1 MTAVWSDQKLGFLA
15 SAEHALALG
24 GPGAGKTHVALVKAR
39 DEIRSGK
46 LKPGQKVLFL
56 SFARPTV
63 ARIIEKAS
71 ELISREDL
79 QWLEVSTYHG
89 FAWTILRS
97 HAYLLNGRL
106 SVQLLP
112 PPEAAAH
119 LTDIDKNCHDAEKK
133 RLFEQEGL
141 LHFDLFARLVGE
153 LLQRS
158 GRLAAIYSDSY
169 PIVVLDEFQD
179 TNSDEWA
186 LIQQLGQRS
195 RLIALADPDQRIYEF
210 RGADPRRVGEF
221 METFQAK
228 HFDFVG
234 ENHRSSG
241 TDITTY
247 GNDLLTGA
255 NKGKTYQQVRVTRY
269 GFMYG
274 KSLHFST
281 KAAVCAAL
289 TRLKNVPD
297 KSIAILVPSKRLM
310 LDLSDYLSSTADD
323 LPELHHD
330 VAMDAE
336 PPALAAGVI
345 ATLLEGGAAVD
356 VASRMLGALHSHI
369 RGRRGGKPTPQTEL
383 DLAGALSGFVAT
395 GKVRGAKRQLIVSEV
410 QRISAERQQLQLTGD
425 PAADW
430 LHLRGLLAS
439 SSADALQQVATDA
452 RYLRLLHR
460 GSGLRTNLGALWR
473 AQGGYQGAEEA
484 VRSALM
490 QEHFAAA
497 QKNWRGIHLMTIHK
511 AKGKEFDE
519 VIIYDGMFQRIARA
533 PDDQKAYAQ
542 DLLALRVGVTRA
554 IRRTSILTPKRD
566 PCPFL

>member
-1 MTAVWSDQKLGFLA
+1 
-15 SAEHALALG
+15 
-24 GPGAGKTHVALVKAR
+24 
-39 DEIRSGK
+39 
-46 LKPGQKVLFL
+46 
-56 SFARPTV
+56 
-63 ARIIEKAS
+63 
-71 ELISREDL
+71 
-79 QWLEVSTYHG
+79 
-89 FAWTILRS
+89 
-97 HAYLLNGRL
+97 LLNGRL
-106 SVQLLP
+106 GVQHLP

-119 LTDIDKNCHDAEKK
+119 LTDIDKDQHDAEKR
-133 RLFEQEGL
+133 RLFEQEGR
-141 LHFDLFARLVGE
+141 LHFDLFASVVSE
-153 LLQRS
+153 LLRRS
-158 GRLAAIYSDSY
+158 GRLAAIFSDSY
-169 PIVVLDEFQD
+169 PIVILDEFQD

-221 METFQAK
+221 LEAFRAK

-241 TDITTY
+241 TDIATY

-255 NKGKTYQQVRVTRY
+255 NKGKAYQQVKVTRY
-269 GFMYG
+269 GFMNG
-274 KSLHFST
+274 RSLHFST
-281 KAAVCAAL
+281 KAAVCSAMN
-289 TRLKNVPD
+289 RLKSVPD

-310 LDLSDYLSSTADD
+310 LEFSDYLSSAADG

-345 ATLLEGGAAVD
+345 ATLLEGGTAGD
-356 VASRMLGALHSHI
+356 VAIRMLGALHSHI
-369 RGRRGGKPTPQTEL
+369 RGRRGGKPTPQVEL
-383 DLAGALSGFVAT
+383 DLAGALSGFMTT
-395 GKVRGAKRQLIVSEV
+395 GKVRGAKRQLLVSEV
-410 QRISAERQQLQLTGD
+410 QRISTERQQLRLTGD
-425 PAADW
+425 PAEDW

-439 SSADALQQVATDA
+439 ASADALKQVATDA

-460 GSGLRTNLGALWR
+460 GSVLRTNLGALWR

-497 QKNWRGIHLMTIHK
+497 QKDWRGIHLMTIHK

-519 VIIYDGMFQRIARA
+519 VIIYDGMFQRIAKA
-533 PDDQKAYAQ
+533 PHDQKAYAQ

>member
-1 MTAVWSDQKLGFLA
+1 MWSKQKLGFLA
-15 SAEHALALG
+15 CAEHALALG

-39 DEIRSGK
+39 DEIRTGA
-46 LKPGQKVLFL
+46 LKQGQRILFL

-63 ARIIEKAS
+63 ARIIEKAA

-89 FAWTILRS
+89 FAWSILRS
-97 HAYLLNGRL
+97 HAYLLNGR
-106 SVQLLP
+106 SGVQLLP

-119 LTDIDKNCHDAEKK
+119 LTDIDKDSHEAEKQ
-133 RLFEQEGL
+133 RLFEQEGR

-158 GRLAAIYSDSY
+158 GRLARIFSDSY
-169 PIVVLDEFQD
+169 PVIILDEFQD

-186 LIQQLGQRS
+186 LIQRLGHRS

-221 METFQAK
+221 LEVFQARS
-228 HFDFVG
+228 FDFAG

-247 GNDLLTGA
+247 GNDLLTGS
-255 NKGKTYQQVRVTRY
+255 NKGKTYQQVKISRY
-269 GFMYG
+269 GFMHG

-281 KAAVCAAL
+281 KAAVISAL

-310 LDLSDYLSSTADD
+310 LELSDYLSSTADN
-323 LPELHHD
+323 LPELRHE

-345 ATLLEGGAAVD
+345 ATLLEGGTAGD
-356 VASRMLGALHSHI
+356 LASRILGALHSHI

-383 DLAGALSGFVAT
+383 DLAGALSGFIST
-395 GKVRGAKRQLIVSEV
+395 GKIVGPKRKLIVSEV
-410 QRISAERQQLQLTGD
+410 QRISAERQLLQLTGD
-425 PAADW
+425 PAEDW

-439 SSADALQQVATDA
+439 SAADALKQVATDA

-460 GSGLRTNLGALWR
+460 GSVLRTSLGALWR

-484 VRSALM
+484 VRSALL

-497 QKNWRGIHLMTIHK
+497 QKDWRGIHLMTIHK
-511 AKGKEFDE
+511 SKGKEFDE
-519 VIIYDGMFQRIARA
+519 VIIYDGMFQRIARK
-533 PDDQKAYAQ
+533 PDDEKAYAQ

-554 IRRTSILTPKRD
+554 IRRTCILTPKKD

>member
-1 MTAVWSDQKLGFLA
+1 MTAVWSDQKRGFLA
-15 SAEHALALG
+15 CTGHALALG

-39 DEIRSGK
+39 DEIRSGI
-46 LKPGQKVLFL
+46 LKPGQKILFL

-71 ELISREDL
+71 DLISREDL
-79 QWLEVSTYHG
+79 QQLEVSTYHG
-89 FAWTILRS
+89 FAWSILRS
-97 HAYLLNGRL
+97 HAYLLNGRPSL
-106 SVQLLP
+106 QLLP

-119 LTDIDKNCHDAEKK
+119 LTDIDKIHHDAEKR
-133 RLFEQEGL
+133 RLFEQEGR
-141 LHFDLFARLVGE
+141 LHFDLFASLVGE
-153 LLQRS
+153 LFSRS
-158 GRLAAIYSDSY
+158 GRLSAIFSDSY
-169 PIVVLDEFQD
+169 PIVILDEFQD

-186 LIQQLGQRS
+186 LIQQLGKRS
-195 RLIALADPDQRIYEF
+195 RLIALADPEQRIYEF
-210 RGADPRRVGEF
+210 RGADPRRVGDF
-221 METFQAK
+221 LETFQAN

-241 TDITTY
+241 TDIATY

-255 NKGKTYQQVRVTRY
+255 NKDKAYQQVKVTRY

-274 KSLHFST
+274 KSLHFSA
-281 KAAVCAAL
+281 KAAVYSAL
-289 TRLKNVPD
+289 ARLKNVPD

-310 LDLSDYLSSTADD
+310 LEFSDYLSSAADG

-345 ATLLEGGAAVD
+345 ATLLEGGTASD

-383 DLAGALSGFVAT
+383 DLAGALSGFLST

-410 QRISAERQQLQLTGD
+410 QRISALRQQLQLTGD
-425 PAADW
+425 PAEDW

-439 SSADALQQVATDA
+439 SPAEALRQVATDA

-460 GSGLRTNLGALWR
+460 GSALRTNLGALWR
-473 AQGGYQGAEEA
+473 AQGGYKGAEEA

-497 QKNWRGIHLMTIHK
+497 QKDWRGIHLMTIHK
-511 AKGKEFDE
+511 SKGKEFDE
-519 VIIYDGMFQRIARA
+519 VIIYDGMFQRIAKA
-533 PDDQKAYAQ
+533 PQDPKTCAQ

-566 PCPFL
+566 SCPFL

>member
-15 SAEHALALG
+15 CAEHALALG

-39 DEIRSGK
+39 DEIRSGT
-46 LKPGQKVLFL
+46 LKPGQKILFL

-106 SVQLLP
+106 GVQLLP

-119 LTDIDKNCHDAEKK
+119 LTDIDKDHHDAEKR
-133 RLFEQEGL
+133 RLFEQEGR
-141 LHFDLFARLVGE
+141 LHFDLFASLVSE
-153 LLQRS
+153 LLRGS
-158 GRLAAIYSDSY
+158 GRLAAVFADSY
-169 PIVVLDEFQD
+169 PIVILDEFQD

-186 LIQQLGQRS
+186 LIQQFGKRS

-221 METFQAK
+221 LEAFQAK

-255 NKGKTYQQVRVTRY
+255 NKGKTYQQVKVTRY
-269 GFMYG
+269 GFMNG
-274 KSLHFST
+274 RSLHFSA
-281 KAAVCAAL
+281 KAAVCSAL
-289 TRLKNVPD
+289 NRLKSVPD

-310 LDLSDYLSSTADD
+310 LEFSDYLSSTADG

-345 ATLLEGGAAVD
+345 ATLLEGGMAGD

-369 RGRRGGKPTPQTEL
+369 RGRRGGKPTPQAEL
-383 DLAGALSGFVAT
+383 DLAGALSGFMTT
-395 GKVRGAKRQLIVSEV
+395 GKIRGAKRQLIVSEV
-410 QRISAERQQLQLTGD
+410 QRISSERQQLQLTGD
-425 PAADW
+425 PAEDW

-439 SSADALQQVATDA
+439 SSADALKQVATDA

-460 GSGLRTNLGALWR
+460 GSVLRTNLGALWR

-497 QKNWRGIHLMTIHK
+497 QKDWRGIHLMTIHK
-511 AKGKEFDE
+511 SKGKEFDE
-519 VIIYDGMFQRIARA
+519 VIIYDGMFQRIVRA
-533 PDDQKAYAQ
+533 PNDQKAYAQ
-542 DLLALRVGVTRA
+542 DLLAMRVGVTRA

>member
-1 MTAVWSDQKLGFLA
+1 MTTVWSDQKLGFLA
-15 SAEHALALG
+15 CAEHALALG

-39 DEIRSGK
+39 DEIRSGT
-46 LKPGQKVLFL
+46 LKPGQKILFL

-71 ELISREDL
+71 ELFSRENL
-79 QWLEVSTYHG
+79 KWLEISTYHG

-106 SVQLLP
+106 GVQLLP
-112 PPEAAAH
+112 PPEAAAY
-119 LTDIDKNCHDAEKK
+119 LTDIDKDHHDTEKR
-133 RLFEQEGL
+133 RLFEQEGR
-141 LHFDLFARLVGE
+141 LHFDLFANLVSE
-153 LLQRS
+153 LLRRS
-158 GRLAAIYSDSY
+158 SRLAAIFSDSY
-169 PIVVLDEFQD
+169 PIVILDEFQD
-179 TNSDEWA
+179 TNRDEWA

-221 METFQAK
+221 LEAFQAK
-228 HFDFVG
+228 HFDFFG

-255 NKGKTYQQVRVTRY
+255 NKGKPYQQVKVTRY
-269 GFMYG
+269 GFMHG
-274 KSLHFST
+274 RSLHFST
-281 KAAVCAAL
+281 KAAVYSAL
-289 TRLKNVPD
+289 NRLKNVPD

-310 LDLSDYLSSTADD
+310 LEFSDYLSSAADG

-345 ATLLEGGAAVD
+345 ATLLEGGTAGD

-369 RGRRGGKPTPQTEL
+369 RGRRGGKPTPQAEL
-383 DLAGALSGFVAT
+383 DLAGALSGFMTT

-410 QRISAERQQLQLTGD
+410 QRISTERQQLQLTGD
-425 PAADW
+425 PAEDW

-439 SSADALQQVATDA
+439 SPADALKQVATDA

-460 GSGLRTNLGALWR
+460 GSALRTNLGALWR

-497 QKNWRGIHLMTIHK
+497 QKDWRGIHLMTIHK
-511 AKGKEFDE
+511 SKGKEFDE

-533 PDDQKAYAQ
+533 PHDQKAYAQ

>member
-1 MTAVWSDQKLGFLA
+1 MTALWSDQKLGFLA
-15 SAEHALALG
+15 CAEHALALG

-39 DEIRSGK
+39 DEIRLGR

-106 SVQLLP
+106 GVQLLP

-119 LTDIDKNCHDAEKK
+119 LTDIDKNGHDAEKK

-153 LLQRS
+153 LFQRS
-158 GRLAAIYSDSY
+158 GRLAGIYSDSY
-169 PIVVLDEFQD
+169 PIVILDEFQD

-221 METFQAK
+221 VETFQPK

-255 NKGKTYQQVRVTRY
+255 NKGRTYQQVRVNRY

-310 LDLSDYLSSTADD
+310 LDLSDYLSSTADG
-323 LPELHHD
+323 LPELNHD

-345 ATLLEGGAAVD
+345 ATLLEGGAAAD
-356 VASRMLGALHSHI
+356 VASRMLGALNSHI
-369 RGRRGGKPTPQTEL
+369 RGRRGGKPTPQAEL

-395 GKVRGAKRQLIVSEV
+395 GKVRGAKRQLIVNEV
-410 QRISAERQQLQLTGD
+410 RRISAERQKFQLTGD

-460 GSGLRTNLGALWR
+460 GSVLRTNLGSLWR

-484 VRSALM
+484 VRSALV

-497 QKNWRGIHLMTIHK
+497 QKDWRGIHLMTIHK
-511 AKGKEFDE
+511 SKGKEFDE

-533 PDDQKAYAQ
+533 RDDQKALAQ

>member
-15 SAEHALALG
+15 CAEHTLALG
-24 GPGAGKTHVALVKAR
+24 GPGSGKTHVALVKAR
-39 DEIRSGK
+39 DEIRSGT
-46 LKPGQKVLFL
+46 LKPGQKILFL

-79 QWLEVSTYHG
+79 KWLEVSTYHG

-106 SVQLLP
+106 GVQLLP

-119 LTDIDKNCHDAEKK
+119 LTDIDKDHHDAEKR
-133 RLFEQEGL
+133 RLFEQEGR
-141 LHFDLFARLVGE
+141 LHFDLFANLVSE
-153 LLQRS
+153 LLRRS
-158 GRLAAIYSDSY
+158 SRLAAIFSDSY
-169 PIVVLDEFQD
+169 PIVILDEFQD
-179 TNSDEWA
+179 TNRDEWA

-221 METFQAK
+221 LEAFQAK

-255 NKGKTYQQVRVTRY
+255 NKGKTYQQVKVTRY
-269 GFMYG
+269 GFMHG
-274 KSLHFST
+274 RSLHFNT
-281 KAAVCAAL
+281 KAAVYSAL
-289 TRLKNVPD
+289 NRLKSVPD

-310 LDLSDYLSSTADD
+310 LEFSDYLSSAADG

-345 ATLLEGGAAVD
+345 ATLLEGGRAGD
-356 VASRMLGALHSHI
+356 VASRMLGALYSHI
-369 RGRRGGKPTPQTEL
+369 RGRRGGKPTPQPEL
-383 DLAGALSGFVAT
+383 DLAGALSGFMTT

-410 QRISAERQQLQLTGD
+410 QRISTARQQLQLTGD
-425 PAADW
+425 PAEDW

-439 SSADALQQVATDA
+439 SPADALKQVATDA

-460 GSGLRTNLGALWR
+460 GSVLRTNLGALWR
-473 AQGGYQGAEEA
+473 TQGGYQGAEEA

-497 QKNWRGIHLMTIHK
+497 QKDWRGIHLMTIHK
-511 AKGKEFDE
+511 SKGKEFDE

-533 PDDQKAYAQ
+533 PHDQKAYAQ

>member
-1 MTAVWSDQKLGFLA
+1 MTSGWSDQKSRFLA
-15 SAEHALALG
+15 CQGHTLALG
-24 GPGAGKTHVALVKAR
+24 GPGAGKTHVALIKAR
-39 DEIRSGK
+39 DEIRSGV

-89 FAWTILRS
+89 FAWSILRS
-97 HAYLLNGRL
+97 HAYLLNGKSGL
-106 SVQLLP
+106 ELLP

-119 LTDIDKNCHDAEKK
+119 LTDIAKEGHETEKH
-133 RLFEQEGL
+133 RLFTEEGRV
-141 LHFDLFARLVGE
+141 HFDLFARLAAE
-153 LLQRS
+153 LFRRS
-158 GRLAAIYSDSY
+158 GRLASLFSDSY
-169 PIVVLDEFQD
+169 PVIIVDEFQD
-179 TNSDEWA
+179 TNIDEWG
-186 LIQQLGQRS
+186 LIRQLGKGS
-195 RLIALADPDQRIYEF
+195 RLVALADPDQRIYEF

-221 METFQAK
+221 LEVFQAS
-228 HFDFVG
+228 HFDFAG
-234 ENHRSSG
+234 ENHRSNG
-241 TDITTY
+241 TDITIY

-255 NKGKTYQQVRVTRY
+255 NKGKSYQQVKLTRY
-269 GFMYG
+269 GFMHG
-274 KSLHFST
+274 KSLHFSA

-289 TRLKNVPD
+289 GRLKSVPE
-297 KSIAILVPSKRLM
+297 KSVAILVPSKRLM
-310 LDLSDYLSSTADD
+310 LEFSDYLSSAADG
-323 LPELHHD
+323 LPELQHD

-345 ATLLEGGAAVD
+345 STLLEGGEAGA

-369 RGRRGGKPTPQTEL
+369 RGRRGGKPTPQGEL
-383 DLAGALSGFVAT
+383 DLAGALSDFVSS
-395 GKVRGAKRQLIVSEV
+395 GKIRGAKRQLIVSEV
-410 QRISAERQQLQLTGD
+410 QRISAERQLVELTGD

-460 GSGLRTNLGALWR
+460 GSVLRNNLGSLWR
-473 AQGGYQGAEEA
+473 AQGGYQGAEQA
-484 VRSALM
+484 VRSALL

-497 QKNWRGIHLMTIHK
+497 QKDWRGIHLMTIHK
-511 AKGKEFDE
+511 SKGKEFDE
-519 VIIYDGMFQRIARA
+519 VIIYDGQFQRIARK
-533 PDDQKAYAQ
+533 PDDERAYAQ

-554 IRRTSILTPKRD
+554 IRRASILTPKKD

>member
-1 MTAVWSDQKLGFLA
+1 MWSDQKLRFLA
-15 SAEHALALG
+15 CTEHALALG

-39 DEIRSGK
+39 DEIRSGT

-63 ARIIEKAS
+63 ARIIEKAA

-97 HAYLLNGRL
+97 HAYLLNGRPG
-106 SVQLLP
+106 VQLLP

-119 LTDIDKNCHDAEKK
+119 LTDIDKNGHDAEKK

-169 PIVVLDEFQD
+169 PIVILDEFQD

-186 LIQQLGQRS
+186 LIQQLGRRS

-221 METFQAK
+221 LETFQAK

-241 TDITTY
+241 TDITIY
-247 GNDLLTGA
+247 GNDLLTGT
-255 NKGKTYQQVRVTRY
+255 NKGKTYQQVKVTRY

-274 KSLHFST
+274 RSLHFST

-289 TRLKNVPD
+289 TRLKTVPD

-310 LDLSDYLSSTADD
+310 LDLSDYLSSAADG

-345 ATLLEGGAAVD
+345 ATLLEGGAAAD

-369 RGRRGGKPTPQTEL
+369 RGRRGGKPTPQAEL
-383 DLAGALSGFVAT
+383 DLAGALNGFVAT

-410 QRISAERQQLQLTGD
+410 QRISAERNHLQLTGD

-430 LHLRGLLAS
+430 LHLRGLLAAS
-439 SSADALQQVATDA
+439 PADALQQVATDA

-460 GSGLRTNLGALWR
+460 SSLLRTSLGALWR
-473 AQGGYQGAEEA
+473 AHGGYKGAEDA
-484 VRSALM
+484 VRSALL

-497 QKNWRGIHLMTIHK
+497 QKDWRGIHLMTIHK
-511 AKGKEFDE
+511 SKGKEFDE